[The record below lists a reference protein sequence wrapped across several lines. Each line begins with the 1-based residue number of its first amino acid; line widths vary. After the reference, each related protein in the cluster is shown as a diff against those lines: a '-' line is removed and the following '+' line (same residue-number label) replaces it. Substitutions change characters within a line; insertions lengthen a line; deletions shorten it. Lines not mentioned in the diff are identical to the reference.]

1 MRWRAASAS
10 ILTFSAAP
18 RSLALCVVE
27 LKTLGVPIWMLLL
40 GGLSVEVELD
50 VPIWV
55 EVEPTDVPISV
66 RELVDVSGGVELGV
80 TGGVLDDVPVGME
93 LGVSVWVLEDVPVRV
108 GLSELVWVLGGVPV
122 EVTLGVPV
130 WVEVELVE
138 PVWVPEDV
146 SVEV

>member
-18 RSLALCVVE
+18 RSLALCV
-27 LKTLGVPIWMLLL
+27 GVPIWMLLL
-40 GGLSVEVELD
+40 GGLPVEVELD

-66 RELVDVSGGVELGV
+66 RELVDVPGGVEFGV
-80 TGGVLDDVPVGME
+80 TDGVLDDVPVGME
-93 LGVSVWVLEDVPVRV
+93 LGVSVWVLEEVPVRV
-108 GLSELVWVLGGVPV
+108 ELSELVWVLGGVPV
-122 EVTLGVPV
+122 EVALGVPV

-146 SVEV
+146 PVEV

>member
-40 GGLSVEVELD
+40 GLPVEVELD

-66 RELVDVSGGVELGV
+66 RELVDVLGGVKLGV
-80 TGGVLDDVPVGME
+80 TDGVLNDVPVGME

-122 EVTLGVPV
+122 EVALGVPV

-146 SVEV
+146 PVEV